1 MQTDNDLDAVT
12 VADHAVGT
20 QLFESIIR
28 CRQARITQ
36 RYAQP
41 GGAVVQAVDIFSATE
56 CRQNMAGNIMATLF
70 LAA

>member
-20 QLFESIIR
+20 QLFESIIW
-28 CRQARITQ
+28 CHCARIAQ

-41 GGAVVQAVDIFSATE
+41 GGAVVQTVDIFRATE
-56 CRQNMAGNIMATLF
+56 RHQNMAGNIMATLF

>member
-28 CRQARITQ
+28 CRQARIT
-36 RYAQP
+36 
-41 GGAVVQAVDIFSATE
+41 
-56 CRQNMAGNIMATLF
+56 
-70 LAA
+70 